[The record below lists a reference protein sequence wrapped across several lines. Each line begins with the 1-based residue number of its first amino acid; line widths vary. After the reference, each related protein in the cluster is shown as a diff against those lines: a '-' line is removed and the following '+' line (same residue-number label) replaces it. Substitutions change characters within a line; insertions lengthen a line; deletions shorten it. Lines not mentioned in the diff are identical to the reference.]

1 MQLCRSK
8 NDNGNCTIVLI
19 FSTMALRGGRQTF
32 TVSKNLGR
40 DMGRNNHYFSVKIQD
55 GTGTG
60 QDN

>member
-40 DMGRNNHYFSVKIQD
+40 NNHYFSVKIQD